1 MIAFNVIVSIIL
13 VALMGKFIL
22 SPMNGQ
28 PRTEYQ
34 WMCFV
39 VLLFLIP
46 YAVFR
51 ATGSI

>member
-1 MIAFNVIVSIIL
+1 MITEIIISVIL
-13 VALMGKFIL
+13 VALAGKYIL
-22 SPMNGQ
+22 STTDGQ

-34 WMCFV
+34 WVCFV

-51 ATGSI
+51 ASGVI